1 MGSLSQPLAK
11 RRNAA
16 QSHLETS
23 ASLGGHAGAGD
34 GRPGGGASRGPGAG
48 EDTTRGCGPA
58 GHQVPPHSCA
68 QRSPGSR
75 PKGALEQYLWKVTPP
90 QVSQDASDE
99 QHPASAATR
108 ASGTSAAQAQA
119 IPREEP
125 QWFLF
130 SPVNRGSPL
139 LFQISE

>member
-99 QHPASAATR
+99 QHPPSAATR

-119 IPREEP
+119 IGK
-125 QWFLF
+125 
-130 SPVNRGSPL
+130 NRSGS
-139 LFQISE
+139 FIVEAR